1 MLISNNNYARH
12 ANYVFAETIDPS
24 TFSLLDKNS
33 LFITESN
40 QEAITYKST
49 ILKISDGD
57 SVFCR
62 SDYLDELFYL
72 VKKTSINNL
81 KLITHQTDL
90 DISRKL
96 EKRLPR
102 NFISWCG
109 INKNTQS
116 DKVIS
121 IPIGLAGNFSNKN
134 LQVKDFEKHDIKNF
148 DLSAKEVKIYMN
160 FQKNTNNLERQL
172 AIDILE
178 SSNKTFIS
186 EPNLSKLEYKEHLA
200 RFAFILCPW
209 GNGYDTHRIWEAL
222 YSGSIP
228 IVKNHSSFEYLK
240 DLPVLIINDYQDLHE
255 IDLDLF
261 IKKFDIKDFNFD
273 KLFIDYWISKIND
286 EESSN
291 IKKVINIKYSITLFF
306 HIKMKINNKF
316 NSTKKKIAYYL
327 KKIYIKV
334 ANLNRN

>member
-1 MLISNNNYARH
+1 MYFYSKEIIMIIYMLISNNNYARH

-24 TFSLLDKNS
+24 TFSLLDQNS

-49 ILKISDGD
+49 FLKISDGD
-57 SVFCR
+57 SIFCR

-72 VKKTSINNL
+72 IKKTSINNL

-134 LQVKDFEKHDIKNF
+134 LQEELCFE
-148 DLSAKEVKIYMN
+148 LGE
-160 FQKNTNNLERQL
+160 
-172 AIDILE
+172 ILE
-178 SSNKTFIS
+178 
-186 EPNLSKLEYKEHLA
+186 
-200 RFAFILCPW
+200 
-209 GNGYDTHRIWEAL
+209 
-222 YSGSIP
+222 
-228 IVKNHSSFEYLK
+228 
-240 DLPVLIINDYQDLHE
+240 
-255 IDLDLF
+255 
-261 IKKFDIKDFNFD
+261 
-273 KLFIDYWISKIND
+273 
-286 EESSN
+286 
-291 IKKVINIKYSITLFF
+291 
-306 HIKMKINNKF
+306 
-316 NSTKKKIAYYL
+316 
-327 KKIYIKV
+327 
-334 ANLNRN
+334 